1 MYDAAIIGAGPAG
14 ATCARYLGR
23 LGYSVVLIDKATFPR
38 DKPCGGG
45 FSRSI
50 IDEFPYLRSREDEFI
65 DAVCKIGVLH
75 SPNHRIELR
84 SRIDMVVTL
93 RTMFDNVLYENAIE
107 QSSVVPMTGVRTK
120 AVRLGDDHATVQLSD
135 GRSIQARAVVGA
147 DGVGSIVARDAG
159 LHRRWPSNKITA
171 CRVAE
176 IPVSEDYVENV
187 YGEDREYHFFAN
199 FGGRPGYAWIFPKK
213 RTVNVGI
220 GIVGRLAA
228 GLPHRFAEFITYLK
242 RQHLIPRESDLSR
255 TRGALVPTGGAIR
268 KTYTRCCILA
278 GDAAGMVN
286 PITGGGIHYAMVAG
300 RYAALVLSQ
309 ALEDNDLEEE
319 RLQKYQHLWWNDF
332 GHDLPRLVIAQRL
345 FTSSTSPV
353 LFEIGSRDSGIQH
366 MVSEAMG
373 EHSGAQIDA
382 VSLLT
387 RVTWVCLREALTGR
401 WHPT

>member
-1 MYDAAIIGAGPAG
+1 MYDVAVIGAGPAG

-23 LGYSVVLIDKATFPR
+23 LGYSVVLTDKATFPR

-50 IDEFPYLRSREDEFI
+50 IDEFPYLRSRQDELI

-93 RTMFDNVLYENAIE
+93 RTMFDNVLYESAIE

-120 AVRLGDDHATVQLSD
+120 AVRLGDDHVTVQLSD
-135 GRSIQARAVVGA
+135 GQSIQARAVVGA

-176 IPVSEDYVENV
+176 IPVSEVYVENV

-213 RTVNVGI
+213 RTINVGI
-220 GIVGRLAA
+220 GIVGTLAA

-242 RQHLIPRESDLSR
+242 RRHLIPRESDLSR
-255 TRGALVPTGGAIR
+255 ARGALVPTGGAIR

-332 GHDLPRLVIAQRL
+332 GHNLPRLVIAQRL

>member
-1 MYDAAIIGAGPAG
+1 MYDVAVIGAGPAG
-14 ATCARYLGR
+14 ATCAKYLGR
-23 LGYSVVLIDKATFPR
+23 LGYSAVLTDKATFPR

-50 IDEFPYLRSREDEFI
+50 VDQFPYLRARQDDFI
-65 DAVCKIGVLH
+65 EAVCKIGVLH

-84 SRIDMVVTL
+84 SKIDMAVTL
-93 RTMFDNVLYENAIE
+93 RTVFDNVLYESAIE
-107 QSSVVPMTGVRTK
+107 ESTIVPMTGVRTK
-120 AVRLGDDHATVQLSD
+120 AVRFGDDHVTVQLSD

-171 CRVAE
+171 CKVAE
-176 IPVSEDYVENV
+176 IPVSEDYIENV

-199 FGGRPGYAWIFPKK
+199 FGGRPGYGWIFPKK
-213 RTVNVGI
+213 RTVNVGL
-220 GIVGRLAA
+220 GIVGQLAA
-228 GLPHRFAEFITYLK
+228 GLPHRFAEFIRYLK
-242 RQHLIPRESDLSR
+242 RQQLIPREADLSG
-255 TRGALVPTGGAIR
+255 TRGALVPTGGPIR
-268 KTYTRCCILA
+268 KTYARRCLLA

-300 RYAALVLSQ
+300 RYAALVLAR
-309 ALEDNDLEEE
+309 ALDDNDLGEE
-319 RLQKYQHLWWNDF
+319 RLRKYQRLWWNDF
-332 GHDLPRLVIAQRL
+332 GHDLPRLVTAQRL
-345 FTSSTSPV
+345 FTGSASSV
-353 LFEIGSRDSGIQH
+353 LFEIGSRDSRIQR

-382 VSLLT
+382 VSLLA
-387 RVTWVCLREALTGR
+387 RVTWVCMREALTGH